1 MVNIFDIQLY
11 KRENGRVP
19 VEEFLHSLP
28 PKLRAK
34 AYLDIELLEKH

>member
-34 AYLDIELLEKH
+34 AYLEIELLEKH